1 MVDERHQIGRRQ
13 IPARRLEGRRSCTGC
28 RGVAHIAEYSLRA
41 FADPDRLAAAEAAL
55 KDQFLAS

>member
-1 MVDERHQIGRRQ
+1 MNATRSADVKFPRGVWREGD
-13 IPARRLEGRRSCTGC
+13 PALDVGNC
-28 RGVAHIAEYSLRA
+28 VAHIAEYSLRA